1 MMLAYK
7 AWCESR
13 VRFLVSAA
21 ALVWF
26 CGLFVIFRPGV
37 RDASEMAY
45 AEFIDEK
52 IYDGGIRLMFTVF
65 VVVLGM
71 GGLLQE
77 RARGSAGF
85 TLSLPVT
92 RTRLIAVRAGVGLAE
107 MGALALMP
115 ALVLVVLSPMVHE
128 RCPPLVLIL
137 SAHWAANGAAI
148 FSIGFLLSSVF
159 GGPYAA
165 LTASMAL
172 LFAYALVVRQ
182 PMPILLTPPFTMA
195 LVATSAWIAEHRDFS

>member
-21 ALVWF
+21 ALAWF
-26 CGLFVIFRPGV
+26 SALFVIFRPGV

-45 AEFIDEK
+45 AEFIADK
-52 IYDGGIRLMFTVF
+52 IYDGGIRQIFTVF

-85 TLSLPVT
+85 TLALPVT
-92 RTRLIAVRAGVGLAE
+92 RTRLIAVRAGIGLAE
-107 MGALALMP
+107 MGGLALMP
-115 ALVLVVLSPMVHE
+115 ALVLVVLSPVVHQA
-128 RCPPLVLIL
+128 CPLSVPIL
-137 SAHWAANGAAI
+137 SAGWAANGAAI
-148 FSIGFLLSSVF
+148 FSLAFLLSSVL
-159 GGPYAA
+159 GGAYAA
-165 LTASMAL
+165 LTASMTL
-172 LFAYALVVRQ
+172 LFAYALFVRL
-182 PMPILLTPPFTMA
+182 PMPILLTPPFTAA
-195 LVATSAWIAEHRDFS
+195 LVATSAWIAEQQDF

>member
-21 ALVWF
+21 ALAWF
-26 CGLFVIFRPGV
+26 SALFVIFRPGV

-45 AEFIDEK
+45 AEFIADK
-52 IYDGGIRLMFTVF
+52 IYEGGIRQIFTVF

-85 TLSLPVT
+85 TLALPVT
-92 RTRLIAVRAGVGLAE
+92 RTRLIAVRAGIGLAE
-107 MGALALMP
+107 MGGLALMP
-115 ALVLVVLSPMVHE
+115 ALVLVVLSPVVHQA
-128 RCPPLVLIL
+128 CPSSVPIL
-137 SAHWAANGAAI
+137 SASWAANGAAI
-148 FSIGFLLSSVF
+148 FSLAFLLSSVL
-159 GGPYAA
+159 GGAYAA
-165 LTASMAL
+165 LTASMTL
-172 LFAYALVVRQ
+172 LFAYALFVRL
-182 PMPILLTPPFTMA
+182 PMPILLAPPFTAA
-195 LVATSAWIAEHRDFS
+195 LVATSAWIAEQQDF

>member
-1 MMLAYK
+1 MLAYK

-21 ALVWF
+21 ALAWF
-26 CGLFVIFRPGV
+26 CSLFVIFRPGV

-45 AEFIDEK
+45 VEFITEK
-52 IYDGGIRLMFTVF
+52 IYEGGIRQLFVVF
-65 VVVLGM
+65 VFVLGT

-92 RTRLIAVRAGVGLAE
+92 RTRLLAMRAGVGLAE
-107 MGALALMP
+107 VVALALMP
-115 ALVLVVLSPMVHE
+115 ALVLVIVSPTVHE
-128 RCPPLVLIL
+128 TCPSSVLAL
-137 SAHWAANGAAI
+137 SAQWAAKGAALFALAFL
-148 FSIGFLLSSVF
+148 FSAVLA
-159 GGPYAA
+159 GPYAA

-172 LFAYALVVRQ
+172 VFAYVLVVRR
-182 PMPILLTPPFTMA
+182 PVPILLAPLLT
-195 LVATSAWIAEHRDFS
+195 LVLLAASAWIAERQDFS